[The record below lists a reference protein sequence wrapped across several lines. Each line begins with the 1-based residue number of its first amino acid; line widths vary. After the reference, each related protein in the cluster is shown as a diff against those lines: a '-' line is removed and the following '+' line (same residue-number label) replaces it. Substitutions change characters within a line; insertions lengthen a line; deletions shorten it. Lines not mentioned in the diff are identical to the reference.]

1 MKLNQLEIFCKIIEL
16 RSFSRAAEALH
27 LSQPTLTEHIK
38 TLEDHLGITLLDRLG
53 REILPTKAGKVLH
66 GYAQK
71 ILNLKTEAEQTLY
84 SLKGELKGDLIV
96 GASTIPGEYILPS
109 LIKRFRDN
117 FPDIW
122 IKLTISD
129 TKEVID
135 DIVNNRIEFGI
146 VGAKV
151 ESSKLE
157 YHKFVKD
164 ELVLVVPS
172 IPAWK
177 RTKSV
182 ALEKLKQISFI
193 IREEG
198 SGTRIV
204 MEKTFKNF
212 GFNAS
217 HLNVIAT
224 LGSTTAVVQAI
235 KSGAGCS
242 ILSRRAVDEDLTR
255 GLLKSIPIK
264 GINFFRDFYLILRR
278 GKINSPL
285 CEAFFNFLLDKAK
298 VNPLP
303 S

>member
-16 RSFSRAAEALH
+16 KSFSRAAEALH

-38 TLEDHLGITLLDRLG
+38 TLEDHLGSTLLDRLG
-53 REILPTKAGKVLH
+53 REILPTKAGKILH
-66 GYAQK
+66 DYAQK
-71 ILNLKTEAEQTLY
+71 ILSLKIEAEQTLY
-84 SLKGELKGDLIV
+84 SLKGELKGDLLV

-157 YHKFVKD
+157 YHKFIKD

-177 RTKSV
+177 KTKIV
-182 ALEKLKQISFI
+182 TLEKLKQIPFI

-198 SGTRIV
+198 SGTRMV

-212 GFNAS
+212 GFNIS

-224 LGSTTAVVQAI
+224 LGSMTAVVQAI

-242 ILSRRAVDEDLTR
+242 ILSRRPVDEDLTR

-285 CEAFFNFLLDKAK
+285 CEVFFNFLLDKSK
-298 VNPLP
+298 VNTLP